1 MIVDT
6 HVHIWEMP
14 PIAPIGPSAPNF
26 TSKPTAH
33 GNAELQLADMDAN
46 GVDKTVLV
54 QTSFSTWDNE
64 YVAAAGIKY
73 PDRFVSMGL
82 VDPMDD
88 RNAAQAVYW
97 MDEREMQGFRFHP
110 QYYSEV
116 DILKRPEND
125 AMFRA
130 IEQREGI
137 VQIHNRT
144 EHAHQLDYV
153 ATKYPGI
160 TWLIDLMMYPEPSM
174 APDWEDYGLVL
185 ALAKRENVLMK
196 ISDIHNR
203 SESAEYPFADMHDV
217 IKMAIDAFGI
227 DRVMWGTG
235 YPGYHRVD
243 HGWLSL
249 EDELKLVNEGFD
261 WLTAEER
268 AKYLGENAMHIWN
281 WNRE

>member
-160 TWLIDLMMYPEPSM
+160 TWLIDHMMYPEPSM

-268 AKYLGENAMHIWN
+268 AKYLGENAMRIWN

>member
-14 PIAPIGPSAPNF
+14 PIAPIGPSALNF
-26 TSKPTAH
+26 TSKPSAH

-64 YVAAAGIKY
+64 YVAEAAIRY

-88 RNAAQAVYW
+88 DNETEAVRW
-97 MDEREMQGFRFHP
+97 MDERQIQGFRFHP
-110 QYYSEV
+110 QYYEYV

-125 AMFRA
+125 AMFRQ
-130 IEQREGI
+130 IEKREGI
-137 VQIHNRT
+137 VQIHNRP

-153 ATKYPGI
+153 AARYPGI
-160 TWLIDLMMYPEPSM
+160 IWLIDHMMYPEPNMGPSWD
-174 APDWEDYGLVL
+174 AYKPVL
-185 ALAKRENVLMK
+185 DLANHQNVLMK

-203 SESAEYPFADMHDV
+203 SESDQHPFADMHDV
-217 IKMAIDAFGI
+217 IKMAIDSFGI

-235 YPGYHRVD
+235 YPGYHRVE

-249 EDELKLVNEGFD
+249 ADELKLVNEDFD
-261 WLTAEER
+261 WLREDER
-268 AKYLGENAMHIWN
+268 AKYLGENAMRIWN
-281 WNRE
+281 WDSE